1 MRYEK
6 FNECFSFAL
15 HYYRNGKDGS
25 EMSVP
30 LWAGPLRA
38 DVASGFF
45 HCAELWMEGSSER
58 LVFTV

>member
-15 HYYRNGKDGS
+15 HYNRNWKDGS

-30 LWAGPLRA
+30 PWTGPLR
-38 DVASGFF
+38 GPF
-45 HCAELWMEGSSER
+45 HCAMDGR
-58 LVFTV
+58 VI